1 MQVVKELS
9 YIFEK
14 KNKVK
19 LLFLFILILG
29 SAFLELVGVSAIMPL
44 VNIIVDSTS
53 IYNNKVYYAIYSY
66 FGMNNEKQFVMLMTI
81 SLIFVYIIKNMYIVI
96 MYYFQ
101 FGFTY
106 NYQRSLAVRL
116 TNCYMKQP
124 YVFHLSKNV
133 AELQRNVI
141 DDVTMFFQAVL
152 GIIQFITEILVSLLL
167 VAYLLYIDK
176 SITLAIMIFL
186 LFFAIAYLKLFK
198 NKSVK
203 WGEENRYTNVIR
215 NKWIRQSFE
224 GIKEIKIVNREQFF
238 IDKVDKYYKAF
249 ANATKKQQLISNIP
263 RPLFEA
269 ACVTAFLSVITLKI
283 AKGVNLNYFLPVIS
297 AFAIAAFRLL
307 PSFGRI
313 TAAVNSIA
321 FNYPAVNALYNDL
334 VEADKLNYK
343 DEHIESDVEL
353 SFSHEILVN
362 NLTFKYPSSEKTILD
377 NVSLCIPKNKSV
389 AIIGA
394 SGSGKTTLV
403 DVILGILQPISGSVM
418 TDGIDIYSNI
428 NKWHEY
434 IGYIPQMIY
443 LMDDTIRNNV
453 LFGFTDDIDNEEKVW
468 EALEEA
474 QLKSFVEGL
483 EDGLDTV
490 IGERGVRLS
499 GGQRQRIGIARALY
513 NDPKI
518 LVLDEA
524 TSALDNET
532 ENAVMEAIDGLH
544 GRKTM
549 IVIAH
554 RLSTIKNC
562 DFVYRVEDGKV
573 IENGK

>member
-9 YIFEK
+9 YIFDK

-53 IYNNKVYYAIYSY
+53 IYNNQVYYAIYSY
-66 FGMNNEKQFVMLMTI
+66 FGMNNEKQFVMLMTT
-81 SLIFVYIIKNMYIVI
+81 SLIFVYIIKNIYIVI

-269 ACVTAFLSVITLKI
+269 ACVTAFLSAITIKI

-307 PSFGRI
+307 PSFGRL
-313 TAAVNSIA
+313 TTAVNTIA

-334 VEADKLNYK
+334 YEADKFNYK

-353 SFSHEILVN
+353 SFNHEISVN

-468 EALEEA
+468 KALEEA
-474 QLKSFVEGL
+474 QLKSFVEEL

-562 DFVYRVEDGKV
+562 DIVYRVEDGKV
-573 IENGK
+573 IKNE

>member
-9 YIFEK
+9 YIFDK

-53 IYNNKVYYAIYSY
+53 IYNNQVYYAIYSY

-81 SLIFVYIIKNMYIVI
+81 SLIFVYIIKNIYIVI

-238 IDKVDKYYKAF
+238 IDKVDKYYKVF

-269 ACVTAFLSVITLKI
+269 ACVTAFLSAITIKI

-307 PSFGRI
+307 PSFGRL
-313 TAAVNSIA
+313 TTAVNTIA

-334 VEADKLNYK
+334 YEADKFNYK

-353 SFSHEILVN
+353 SFNHEISVN

-468 EALEEA
+468 KALEEA
-474 QLKSFVEGL
+474 QLKSFVEEL

-562 DFVYRVEDGKV
+562 DIVYRVEDGKV
-573 IENGK
+573 IKNE

>member
-9 YIFEK
+9 YIFDK

-53 IYNNKVYYAIYSY
+53 IYNNQVYYAIYSY

-81 SLIFVYIIKNMYIVI
+81 SLIFVYIIKNIYIVI

-101 FGFTY
+101 FSFTY

-269 ACVTAFLSVITLKI
+269 ACVTAFLSAITIKI

-307 PSFGRI
+307 PSFGRL
-313 TAAVNSIA
+313 TTAVNTIA

-334 VEADKLNYK
+334 YEADKFNYK

-353 SFSHEILVN
+353 SFNHEISVN

-468 EALEEA
+468 KALEEA
-474 QLKSFVEGL
+474 QLKSFVEEL

-562 DFVYRVEDGKV
+562 DIVYRVEDGKV
-573 IENGK
+573 IKNE

>member
-1 MQVVKELS
+1 
-9 YIFEK
+9 
-14 KNKVK
+14 
-19 LLFLFILILG
+19 
-29 SAFLELVGVSAIMPL
+29 
-44 VNIIVDSTS
+44 
-53 IYNNKVYYAIYSY
+53 
-66 FGMNNEKQFVMLMTI
+66 
-81 SLIFVYIIKNMYIVI
+81 

-106 NYQRSLAVRL
+106 NYQRTLAVRL

-269 ACVTAFLSVITLKI
+269 ACVTAFLSAITIKI

-307 PSFGRI
+307 PSFGRL
-313 TAAVNSIA
+313 TTAVNTIA

-334 VEADKLNYK
+334 YEADKFNYK

-353 SFSHEILVN
+353 SFNHEISVN

-468 EALEEA
+468 KALEEA
-474 QLKSFVEGL
+474 QLKSFVEEL
-483 EDGLDTV
+483 EDGLNTV

-562 DFVYRVEDGKV
+562 DIVYRVEDGKV
-573 IENGK
+573 IKNGK

>member
-562 DFVYRVEDGKV
+562 DFVYIVEDGKV

>member
-9 YIFEK
+9 YIFDK

-53 IYNNKVYYAIYSY
+53 IYNNQVYYAIYSY

-81 SLIFVYIIKNMYIVI
+81 SLIFVYIIKNIYIVI

-269 ACVTAFLSVITLKI
+269 ACVTAFLSAITIKI

-307 PSFGRI
+307 PSFGRL
-313 TAAVNSIA
+313 TTAVNTIA

-334 VEADKLNYK
+334 YEADKFNYK

-353 SFSHEILVN
+353 SFNHEISVN

-403 DVILGILQPISGSVM
+403 DVILGILQPISGGVM

-468 EALEEA
+468 KALEEA
-474 QLKSFVEGL
+474 QLKSFVEEL

-562 DFVYRVEDGKV
+562 DIVYRVEDGKV
-573 IENGK
+573 IKNE

>member
-9 YIFEK
+9 YIFDK

-29 SAFLELVGVSAIMPL
+29 SAFLELIGVSAIMPL

-53 IYNNKVYYAIYSY
+53 IYNNQVYYAIYSY

-81 SLIFVYIIKNMYIVI
+81 SLIFVYIIKNIYIVI

-269 ACVTAFLSVITLKI
+269 ACVTAFLSAITIKI

-307 PSFGRI
+307 PSFGRL
-313 TAAVNSIA
+313 TTAVNTIA

-334 VEADKLNYK
+334 YEADKFNYK

-353 SFSHEILVN
+353 SFNHEISVN

-468 EALEEA
+468 KALEEA
-474 QLKSFVEGL
+474 QLKSFVEEL

-562 DFVYRVEDGKV
+562 DIVYRVEDGKV
-573 IENGK
+573 IKNE

>member
-9 YIFEK
+9 YIFDK

-53 IYNNKVYYAIYSY
+53 IYNNQVYYAIYSF
-66 FGMNNEKQFVMLMTI
+66 FGMNNEKQFVMLMTT
-81 SLIFVYIIKNMYIVI
+81 SLIFVYIIKNIYIVI

-269 ACVTAFLSVITLKI
+269 ACVTAFLSAITIKI

-307 PSFGRI
+307 PSFGRL
-313 TAAVNSIA
+313 TTAVNTIA

-334 VEADKLNYK
+334 YEADKFNYK

-353 SFSHEILVN
+353 SFNHEISVN

-468 EALEEA
+468 KALEEA
-474 QLKSFVEGL
+474 QLKSFVEEL

-562 DFVYRVEDGKV
+562 DIVYRVEDGKV
-573 IENGK
+573 IKNE

>member
-9 YIFEK
+9 YIFDK

-53 IYNNKVYYAIYSY
+53 IYNNQVYYAIYSY
-66 FGMNNEKQFVMLMTI
+66 FGMNNEKQFVMLMTT
-81 SLIFVYIIKNMYIVI
+81 SLIFVYIIKNIYIVI

-269 ACVTAFLSVITLKI
+269 ACVTAFLSAITIKI

-307 PSFGRI
+307 PSFGRL
-313 TAAVNSIA
+313 TTAVNTIA

-334 VEADKLNYK
+334 YEADKFNYK

-353 SFSHEILVN
+353 SFNHEISVN

-403 DVILGILQPISGSVM
+403 DVILGILQPISGGVM

-468 EALEEA
+468 KALEEA
-474 QLKSFVEGL
+474 QLKSFVEEL

-562 DFVYRVEDGKV
+562 DIVYRVEDGKV
-573 IENGK
+573 IKNE

>member
-9 YIFEK
+9 YIFDK

-53 IYNNKVYYAIYSY
+53 IYNNQVYYAIYSY

-81 SLIFVYIIKNMYIVI
+81 SLIFVYIIKNIYIVI

-269 ACVTAFLSVITLKI
+269 ACVTAFLSAITIKI

-307 PSFGRI
+307 PSFGRL
-313 TAAVNSIA
+313 TTAVNTIA
-321 FNYPAVNALYNDL
+321 FNYPAVNA
-334 VEADKLNYK
+334 
-343 DEHIESDVEL
+343 
-353 SFSHEILVN
+353 
-362 NLTFKYPSSEKTILD
+362 
-377 NVSLCIPKNKSV
+377 
-389 AIIGA
+389 
-394 SGSGKTTLV
+394 
-403 DVILGILQPISGSVM
+403 QPG
-418 TDGIDIYSNI
+418 N
-428 NKWHEY
+428 
-434 IGYIPQMIY
+434 
-443 LMDDTIRNNV
+443 
-453 LFGFTDDIDNEEKVW
+453 
-468 EALEEA
+468 
-474 QLKSFVEGL
+474 
-483 EDGLDTV
+483 
-490 IGERGVRLS
+490 
-499 GGQRQRIGIARALY
+499 
-513 NDPKI
+513 
-518 LVLDEA
+518 
-524 TSALDNET
+524 
-532 ENAVMEAIDGLH
+532 
-544 GRKTM
+544 
-549 IVIAH
+549 
-554 RLSTIKNC
+554 
-562 DFVYRVEDGKV
+562 
-573 IENGK
+573 

>member
-9 YIFEK
+9 YIFDK

-53 IYNNKVYYAIYSY
+53 IYNNQVYYAIYNY

-81 SLIFVYIIKNMYIVI
+81 SLIFVYIIKNIYIVI

-269 ACVTAFLSVITLKI
+269 ACVTAFLSAITIKI

-307 PSFGRI
+307 PSFGRL
-313 TAAVNSIA
+313 TTAVNTIA

-334 VEADKLNYK
+334 YEADKFNYK

-353 SFSHEILVN
+353 SFNHEISVN

-468 EALEEA
+468 KALEEA
-474 QLKSFVEGL
+474 QLKSFVEEL

-524 TSALDNET
+524 TSAIDNET

-562 DFVYRVEDGKV
+562 DIVYRVEDGKV
-573 IENGK
+573 IKNE

>member
-9 YIFEK
+9 YIFDK

-53 IYNNKVYYAIYSY
+53 IYNNQVYYAIYSY

-81 SLIFVYIIKNMYIVI
+81 SLIFVYIIKNIYIVI

-269 ACVTAFLSVITLKI
+269 ACVTAFLSAITIKI

-307 PSFGRI
+307 PSFGRL
-313 TAAVNSIA
+313 TTAVNTIA

-334 VEADKLNYK
+334 YEADKFNYK

-353 SFSHEILVN
+353 SFNHEISVN

-468 EALEEA
+468 KALEEA
-474 QLKSFVEGL
+474 QLKSFVEEL

-524 TSALDNET
+524 TSALDNEI

-562 DFVYRVEDGKV
+562 DIVYRVEDGKV
-573 IENGK
+573 IKNE

>member
-1 MQVVKELS
+1 
-9 YIFEK
+9 
-14 KNKVK
+14 
-19 LLFLFILILG
+19 
-29 SAFLELVGVSAIMPL
+29 
-44 VNIIVDSTS
+44 
-53 IYNNKVYYAIYSY
+53 
-66 FGMNNEKQFVMLMTI
+66 
-81 SLIFVYIIKNMYIVI
+81 

-269 ACVTAFLSVITLKI
+269 ACVTAFLSAITIKI

-307 PSFGRI
+307 PSFGRL
-313 TAAVNSIA
+313 TTAVNTIA

-334 VEADKLNYK
+334 YEADKFNYK

-353 SFSHEILVN
+353 SFNHEISAN

-428 NKWHEY
+428 
-434 IGYIPQMIY
+434 
-443 LMDDTIRNNV
+443 
-453 LFGFTDDIDNEEKVW
+453 
-468 EALEEA
+468 
-474 QLKSFVEGL
+474 
-483 EDGLDTV
+483 
-490 IGERGVRLS
+490 
-499 GGQRQRIGIARALY
+499 
-513 NDPKI
+513 
-518 LVLDEA
+518 
-524 TSALDNET
+524 
-532 ENAVMEAIDGLH
+532 
-544 GRKTM
+544 
-549 IVIAH
+549 
-554 RLSTIKNC
+554 
-562 DFVYRVEDGKV
+562 KV
-573 IENGK
+573 IVGIDFIIFL

>member
-53 IYNNKVYYAIYSY
+53 IYNNQVYYAIYSY

-269 ACVTAFLSVITLKI
+269 ACVTAFLSAITIKI

-307 PSFGRI
+307 PSFGRL
-313 TAAVNSIA
+313 TTAVNTIA

-334 VEADKLNYK
+334 YEADKFNYK

-353 SFSHEILVN
+353 SFNHEISVN

>member
-9 YIFEK
+9 YIFDK

-53 IYNNKVYYAIYSY
+53 IYNNQVYYAIYSY

-81 SLIFVYIIKNMYIVI
+81 SLIFVYIIKNIYIVI

-269 ACVTAFLSVITLKI
+269 ACVTAFLSAITIKI

-297 AFAIAAFRLL
+297 AFAIAAVRLL
-307 PSFGRI
+307 PSFGRL
-313 TAAVNSIA
+313 TTAVNTIA

-334 VEADKLNYK
+334 YEADKFNYK

-353 SFSHEILVN
+353 SFNHEISVN

-468 EALEEA
+468 KALEEA
-474 QLKSFVEGL
+474 QLKSFVEEL

-562 DFVYRVEDGKV
+562 DIVYRVEDGKV
-573 IENGK
+573 IKNE

>member
-53 IYNNKVYYAIYSY
+53 IYNNQVYYAIYSY

>member
-9 YIFEK
+9 YIFDK

-53 IYNNKVYYAIYSY
+53 IYNNQVYYAIYNY

-81 SLIFVYIIKNMYIVI
+81 SLIFVYIIKNIYIVI

-269 ACVTAFLSVITLKI
+269 ACVTAFLSAITIKI

-307 PSFGRI
+307 PSFGRL
-313 TAAVNSIA
+313 TTAVNTIA

-334 VEADKLNYK
+334 YEADKFNYK

-353 SFSHEILVN
+353 SFNHEISVN

-468 EALEEA
+468 KALEEA
-474 QLKSFVEGL
+474 QLKSFVEEL

-562 DFVYRVEDGKV
+562 DVVYRVEDGKV
-573 IENGK
+573 IKNE

>member
-9 YIFEK
+9 YIFDK

-53 IYNNKVYYAIYSY
+53 IYNNQVYYAIYSY

-81 SLIFVYIIKNMYIVI
+81 SLIFVYIIKNIYIVI

-269 ACVTAFLSVITLKI
+269 ACVTAFLSAITIKI

-307 PSFGRI
+307 PSFGRL
-313 TAAVNSIA
+313 TTAVNTIA

-334 VEADKLNYK
+334 YEADKFNYK

-353 SFSHEILVN
+353 SFNHEISVN

-468 EALEEA
+468 KALEEA
-474 QLKSFVEGL
+474 QLKSFVEEL

-562 DFVYRVEDGKV
+562 DIVYRVEDGKV
-573 IENGK
+573 IKNE

>member
-9 YIFEK
+9 YIFDK

-53 IYNNKVYYAIYSY
+53 IYNNQVYYAIYSY

-81 SLIFVYIIKNMYIVI
+81 SLIFVYIIKNIYIVI

-269 ACVTAFLSVITLKI
+269 ACVTAFLSANTIKI

-307 PSFGRI
+307 PSFGRL
-313 TAAVNSIA
+313 TTAVNTIA

-334 VEADKLNYK
+334 YEADKFNYK

-353 SFSHEILVN
+353 SFNHEISVN

-468 EALEEA
+468 KALEEA
-474 QLKSFVEGL
+474 QLKSFVEEL

-562 DFVYRVEDGKV
+562 DIVYRVEDGKV
-573 IENGK
+573 IKNE

>member
-9 YIFEK
+9 YIFDK

-53 IYNNKVYYAIYSY
+53 IYNNQVYYAIYSY

-81 SLIFVYIIKNMYIVI
+81 SLIFVYIIKNIYIVI

-269 ACVTAFLSVITLKI
+269 ACVTAFLSAITIKI
-283 AKGVNLNYFLPVIS
+283 VKGVNLNYFLPVIS

-307 PSFGRI
+307 PSFGRL
-313 TAAVNSIA
+313 TTAVNTIA

-334 VEADKLNYK
+334 YEADKFNYK

-353 SFSHEILVN
+353 SFNHEISVN

-468 EALEEA
+468 KALEEA
-474 QLKSFVEGL
+474 QLKSFVEEL

-562 DFVYRVEDGKV
+562 DIVYRVEDGKV
-573 IENGK
+573 IKNE

>member
-1 MQVVKELS
+1 MQVAKELS
-9 YIFEK
+9 YIFDK

-53 IYNNKVYYAIYSY
+53 IYNNQVYYAIYSY

-81 SLIFVYIIKNMYIVI
+81 SLIFVYIIKNIYIVI

-269 ACVTAFLSVITLKI
+269 ACVTAFLSAITIKI

-307 PSFGRI
+307 PSFGRL
-313 TAAVNSIA
+313 TTAVNTIA

-334 VEADKLNYK
+334 YEADKFNYK

-353 SFSHEILVN
+353 SFNHEISVN

-468 EALEEA
+468 KALEEA
-474 QLKSFVEGL
+474 QLKSFVEEL
-483 EDGLDTV
+483 EDGLNTV

-562 DFVYRVEDGKV
+562 DIVYRVEDGKV
-573 IENGK
+573 IKNGK